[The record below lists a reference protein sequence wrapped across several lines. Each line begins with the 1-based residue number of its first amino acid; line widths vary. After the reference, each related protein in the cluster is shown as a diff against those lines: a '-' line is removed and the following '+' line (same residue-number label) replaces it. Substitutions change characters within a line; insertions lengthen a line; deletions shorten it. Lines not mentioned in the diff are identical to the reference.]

1 MEISVDS
8 MKAHKNEILSVVAL
22 IGVVALAVTGSI
34 AGEAAVTF
42 IGGLVMS
49 NPAGVLRQD

>member
-1 MEISVDS
+1 MDS
-8 MKAHKNEILSVVAL
+8 MKAHKNEILSIVAL
-22 IGVVALAVTGSI
+22 VGVVALAVTGSI